1 MTCFWN
7 GILSSL
13 TIDDFKY
20 IGLENKPNIQ
30 EFILIL
36 KNKNIK
42 TVNTTWNNESLSNKQ
57 IEENMTHIRDFNT
70 RDINNGYYCSSCEPF
85 LFLITQLFSIS
96 INHNYNGHIIKY
108 RINKT
113 PRKLVKYR
121 SDTGHFWKE

>member
-13 TIDDFKY
+13 SIDDFKY
-20 IGLENKPNIQ
+20 IGLVDKPNIQ
-30 EFILIL
+30 EFIHLL
-36 KNKNIK
+36 KNKNTK
-42 TVNTTWNNESLSNKQ
+42 TLNTTWNNESLSNKQ
-57 IEENMTHIRDFNT
+57 IEENMTHIQEFNINN
-70 RDINNGYYCSSCEPF
+70 INNGYYCSSCEPF
-85 LFLITQLFSIS
+85 LLLITQLFLID

-108 RINKT
+108 RINET